1 MSSTLY
7 VDNLIEKT
15 SGNGVHIPGHVIQ
28 VVNSGIATDAFS
40 FSGDNSNLFSA
51 TITPKFASSK
61 ILILVSITSERITSN
76 LNGYY
81 YGNLGRSI
89 NSGANTFLTR
99 IANAIG
105 YQAPQYMRESHSNEY
120 YDIPNTT
127 YPIEYIFSVDINGS
141 GTFAVKACSLTL
153 LEIAQ

>member
-1 MSSTLY
+1 MSILN
-7 VDNLIEKT
+7 VDSITEKT
-15 SGNGVHIPGHVIQ
+15 TGNGVHIPGHVIQ

-61 ILILVSITSERITSN
+61 ILVLGSITSERITSN
-76 LNGYY
+76 VNSYY

-105 YQAPQYMRESHSNEY
+105 YQAPRYMRESHSNEY
-120 YDIPNTT
+120 YDSPNTT
-127 YPIEYIFSVDINGS
+127 SSIEYIFSVDINGS